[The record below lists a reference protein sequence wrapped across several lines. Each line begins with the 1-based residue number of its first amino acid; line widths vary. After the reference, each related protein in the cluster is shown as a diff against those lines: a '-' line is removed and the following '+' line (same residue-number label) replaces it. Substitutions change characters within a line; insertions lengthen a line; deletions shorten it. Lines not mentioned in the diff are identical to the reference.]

1 MIMKRLMND
10 PQSVVREMLEGVVSL
25 RSDVAILADENVIVR
40 TELGHRERRQVAVLS
55 GGGSG
60 HEPAHAGYVGTGM
73 LTAAIAGDVFTSPSV
88 DAVLAGI
95 RAVSGPAGAVLIVKN
110 YTGDRLNF
118 GLAAELAR
126 AEGIPVET
134 VVVADDVALK
144 DTVARD
150 RRRGIAGTVLVHKV
164 AGAVAQAGA
173 PVEEVARLAR
183 LAAKDVGSM
192 GISLGSCILPA
203 VGKAGFSLGVDE
215 IEVGLGIH
223 GEKGVRRTKLQS
235 VDALAEE
242 VLDVIVQEAQL
253 TRGAQVAVLVNGL
266 GATTPMELT
275 ILARAA
281 IGGLRQRGLSVARAW
296 AGTFL
301 SALDMPGFSLSV
313 MSLDAQRLAHL
324 DAITSAPSWPG
335 LGKVGEGISVLAD
348 SGAPSESKHTAGD
361 ADEVGALVRRAVLAA
376 ADALVAAE
384 TTLTELDSVAG
395 DGDLGSSMKR
405 AAEAV
410 YALPS
415 TAFVNAASALDAIAA
430 ALRRAIGG
438 SSGPFY
444 AVAIM
449 RASRGLG
456 GDASSSPFQWAKAFA
471 SAVESIAELG
481 GARPGDRTMLD
492 ALHPAASAFRAAIV
506 DQQSVKESWRLAVK
520 AAEHGVDATRSMRPR
535 LGRASYLGDRAIG
548 HPDAGAA
555 AVLEWMR
562 AVGSVLE

>member
-1 MIMKRLMND
+1 
-10 PQSVVREMLEGVVSL
+10 
-25 RSDVAILADENVIVR
+25 
-40 TELGHRERRQVAVLS
+40 
-55 GGGSG
+55 
-60 HEPAHAGYVGTGM
+60 M

-118 GLAAELAR
+118 GLAAEVAR

-134 VVVADDVALK
+134 VVVVADDVALK
-144 DTVARD
+144 DTVSRD

-164 AGAVAQAGA
+164 AGAVAETGA

-192 GISLGSCILPA
+192 GISLGSCTLPA

-242 VLDVIVQEAQL
+242 VLDVIVQEGQL

-281 IGGLRQRGLSVARAW
+281 IRDLRQRGLSVARAW

-335 LGKVGEGISVLAD
+335 RGKVGEGVSVLAD

-361 ADEVGALVRRAVLAA
+361 ADEVSALVRRAVLAA

-384 TTLTELDSVAG
+384 TTLTELDGVAG

-430 ALRRAIGG
+430 ALRRAMVVVRGP
-438 SSGPFY
+438 SMLSRSCAPHEVLEEMRRRPRFSGPK
-444 AVAIM
+444 
-449 RASRGLG
+449 RLLRPSNRSRN
-456 GDASSSPFQWAKAFA
+456 S
-471 SAVESIAELG
+471 EE
-481 GARPGDRTMLD
+481 R
-492 ALHPAASAFRAAIV
+492 
-506 DQQSVKESWRLAVK
+506 
-520 AAEHGVDATRSMRPR
+520 
-535 LGRASYLGDRAIG
+535 DRAIG
-548 HPDAGAA
+548 QC
-555 AVLEWMR
+555 WTRCTRRR
-562 AVGSVLE
+562 ALSAPQSSINSQSRNLGGSR